1 MHLRNTLRRGALAPL
16 ATAALLLAGLA
27 AAGPAAARTSHNPL
41 DGRHVRFYVE
51 PHTNAGDQAATW
63 AAAGRD
69 ADAAHMS
76 ALAKIPQAIW
86 FTKGTPAEVQ
96 GQVHDVVTA
105 AARAHRVP
113 VLVAYYVPG
122 RDCSQYS
129 AGGAPSEQAYQQW
142 ISAFAKGIG
151 GRPAVV
157 ILEPDG
163 LALLSSEPWCGE
175 GGGGSTGRPEDFGLV
190 DERFREIN
198 HAIGALRRQP
208 GTAVYIDSGHS
219 AWQQINDYDAGFG
232 VPNLQLGMASRL
244 LKGGIAKADGFFLNV
259 SNYRGDAELADYGTK
274 LSKCLAFRMRTGA
287 TACTDADIAAVP
299 NDARRLPHFV
309 VDTSRNGQ
317 GPWTP
322 PAGVYP
328 DAQDWC
334 NPPGRGLGI
343 RPTTATGNPLIDAR
357 LWVKRPGESDGS
369 CTRGTAGPEDPEYGI
384 VDPAAGAWW
393 ADYALGLAQRATPPL
408 GHGLAH

>member
-1 MHLRNTLRRGALAPL
+1 MHLTKHLRRGALAPL
-16 ATAALLLAGLA
+16 ATATLLVAGLG
-27 AAGPAAARTSHNPL
+27 AAGPAGATTGHHNPL
-41 DGRHVRFYVE
+41 DDNHVRFYVE
-51 PHTNAGDQAATW
+51 PHTNAGDQARTW
-63 AAAGRD
+63 AKEGRT
-69 ADAAHMS
+69 ADAAYMR
-76 ALAKIPQAIW
+76 ALSKISQATW
-86 FTKGTPAEVQ
+86 FTTGTPAEVR

-105 AARAHRVP
+105 AARAHQVP
-113 VLVAYYVPG
+113 VLAAYYIPG

-151 GRPAVV
+151 GHKAVV

-163 LALLSSEPWCGE
+163 LALLSSEPWCNE
-175 GGGGSTGRPEDFGLV
+175 GGGGTTGQPEDFGLV

-198 HAIGALRRQP
+198 YGIATLHRQSN
-208 GTAVYIDSGHS
+208 TAVYIDSGHS
-219 AWQQINDYDAGFG
+219 AWQSINDYDAGYG

-259 SNYRGDAELADYGTK
+259 SNYRSNAELVDYGTR

-287 TACTDADIAAVP
+287 TACTDTDIAAVR
-299 NDARRLPHFV
+299 NDPRRLVHFV
-309 VDTSRNGQ
+309 TDTSRNGQ
-317 GPWTP
+317 GSWTP
-322 PAGVYP
+322 PAGVYSDP
-328 DAQDWC
+328 QDWC

-343 RPTTATGNPLIDAR
+343 RPTTATGNPLIDAQ

-384 VDPAAGAWW
+384 VDPAAGVWW
-393 ADYALGLAQRATPPL
+393 ADYALGLAQRAAPPL
-408 GHGLAH
+408 AH

>member
-1 MHLRNTLRRGALAPL
+1 MHLTRTLRRGALAPL
-16 ATAALLLAGLA
+16 VTAALLAAGLG
-27 AAGPAAARTSHNPL
+27 AAGPAGATTGHNPL
-41 DGRHVRFYVE
+41 DARHVRFYVE
-51 PHTNAGDQAATW
+51 PHTNAGDQAALW
-63 AAAGRD
+63 AAEGRT
-69 ADAAHMS
+69 ADAAAMR
-76 ALAKIPQAIW
+76 ALANVSQAIW
-86 FTKGTPAEVQ
+86 FTKGTPDEVR
-96 GQVHDVVTA
+96 GQVRDVVTA

-113 VLVAYYVPG
+113 VLSAYYIPG

-151 GRPAVV
+151 DRRAVV

-175 GGGGSTGRPEDFGLV
+175 GGGGSTGQPEDLALV

-198 HAIGALRRQP
+198 YGIAALHRQP
-208 GTAVYIDSGHS
+208 HTAVYIDSGHS
-219 AWQQINDYDAGFG
+219 AWQQINDYDAGYG
-232 VPNLQLGMASRL
+232 VPNQQLGMASRL
-244 LKGGIAKADGFFLNV
+244 LAGGVAKADGFFLNV
-259 SNYRGDAELADYGTK
+259 SNYRSDAELADYGTR

-287 TACTDADIAAVP
+287 AACTDADIAAEP
-299 NDARRLPHFV
+299 NDPRRLTHYV

-322 PAGVYP
+322 PTGVYP

-343 RPTTATGNPLIDAR
+343 RPTTETGDPLIDAR

-369 CTRGTAGPEDPEYGI
+369 CTRGTAGPQDPEYGI

-393 ADYALGLAQRATPPL
+393 ADYALGLAQRANPPL
-408 GHGLAH
+408 AR

>member
-16 ATAALLLAGLA
+16 ATAALLLAGLG
-27 AAGPAAARTSHNPL
+27 AAGPAAATTSHNPL
-41 DGRHVRFYVE
+41 DARHVRFYVE
-51 PHTNAGDQAATW
+51 PHTNAGDQAAAW
-63 AAAGRD
+63 AAAGRG
-69 ADAAHMS
+69 ADAASMR
-76 ALAKIPQAIW
+76 ALAKISQAIW
-86 FTKGTPAEVQ
+86 FTKGTPAEVR

-105 AARAHRVP
+105 AARAHQVP
-113 VLVAYYVPG
+113 VLAAYYIPG
-122 RDCSQYS
+122 RDCSQFS
-129 AGGAPSEQAYQQW
+129 AGGAPSEQAYRQW

-151 GRPAVV
+151 GRQAVV

-163 LALLSSEPWCGE
+163 LALLSSEAWCGE
-175 GGGGSTGRPEDFGLV
+175 GGGGSTGQPEDFGLV

-198 HAIGALRRQP
+198 FGIAALHRQP
-208 GTAVYIDSGHS
+208 RTAVYIDSGHS

-259 SNYRGDAELADYGTK
+259 SNYRGDAELTDYGTK
-274 LSKCLAFRMRTGA
+274 LSKCLGLRLRTGA

-322 PAGVYP
+322 PAGVYS

-343 RPTTATGNPLIDAR
+343 RPTTDTGNPLIDAR

-384 VDPAAGAWW
+384 VDPVAGAWW
-393 ADYALGLAQRATPPL
+393 ADYALGLAQRAIPPL
-408 GHGLAH
+408 AH

>member
-1 MHLRNTLRRGALAPL
+1 MHLTLRRSALAPL
-16 ATAALLLAGLA
+16 ATAALLVAGLG
-27 AAGPAAARTSHNPL
+27 AAGPAAATTSDNPL
-41 DGRHVRFYVE
+41 DGRHVRFCVE
-51 PHTNAGDQAATW
+51 PHTNTGDQAAAW
-63 AAAGRD
+63 AAAGRA
-69 ADAAHMS
+69 ADAASMS
-76 ALAKIPQAIW
+76 ALAKISQAIW
-86 FTKGTPAEVQ
+86 FTKGTPAEVR
-96 GQVHDVVTA
+96 GEVHDVVTA
-105 AARAHRVP
+105 AARAHQVP
-113 VLVAYYVPG
+113 VLTAYYVPG

-175 GGGGSTGRPEDFGLV
+175 GGGGSTGQPEDLALV

-198 HAIGALRRQP
+198 YAVATLRRQP
-208 GTAVYIDSGHS
+208 KTAVYIDSGHS
-219 AWQQINDYDAGFG
+219 AWQQINDYDAGYG

-274 LSKCLAFRMRTGA
+274 LSKCVAFRMRTGA

-322 PAGVYP
+322 PAGVYS

-343 RPTTATGNPLIDAR
+343 RPTTATGDPLIDAR

-393 ADYALGLAQRATPPL
+393 ADYALGLAQRANPPL
-408 GHGLAH
+408 AR

>member
-1 MHLRNTLRRGALAPL
+1 MDLTRTLRRGALAPL
-16 ATAALLLAGLA
+16 ATAALLLAGLGA
-27 AAGPAAARTSHNPL
+27 AAPAAATTGHENPL
-41 DGRHVRFYVE
+41 DARHVQFYVE
-51 PHTNAGDQAATW
+51 PDTNAADQAATW
-63 AAAGRD
+63 AAEGRT
-69 ADAAHMS
+69 ADAAAMRS
-76 ALAKIPQAIW
+76 LAKISQAIW
-86 FTKGTPAEVQ
+86 FTKGTPAEVR
-96 GQVHDVVTA
+96 GQVHEVVTA
-105 AARAHRVP
+105 AARAHQVP
-113 VLVAYYVPG
+113 VLAAYYIPG

-129 AGGAPSEQAYQQW
+129 AGGAPSEQAYRQW

-151 GRPAVV
+151 GRRAVV

-163 LALLSSEPWCGE
+163 LALLSSEAWCGE
-175 GGGGSTGRPEDFGLV
+175 GGGGSTGLPEDFSLV
-190 DERFREIN
+190 DERFREVN
-198 HAIGALRRQP
+198 YAITTLRRQP
-208 GTAVYIDSGHS
+208 RTAVYIDSGHS

-232 VPNLQLGMASRL
+232 VPNQQLGMASRL

-259 SNYRGDAELADYGTK
+259 SNYRSDAELAEYGTN

-287 TACTDADIAAVP
+287 TTCTDADIAAVP
-299 NDARRLPHFV
+299 NDARRLTHFV

-322 PAGVYP
+322 PAGVYT

-343 RPTTATGNPLIDAR
+343 RPTTDTGNPLIDAR

-384 VDPAAGAWW
+384 VDPAAGVWW
-393 ADYALGLAQRATPPL
+393 ADYALGLAQRANPPL
-408 GHGLAH
+408 AR